1 MDILDYLD
9 KVCSYL
15 VESDTPTYEKMMIIA
30 EVASSANLSISQTN
44 ALVKKITNKSIE
56 DFVNSD
62 QYDDQYKW
70 SKEMGVDGL
79 LQILQ
84 QGKTPK
90 EAFEFIMTKYSKS
103 PDWVEE
109 VKHKNIR
116 HTNTVVVK
124 TIEQQTPE
132 ALDRIR
138 KQQLDTTPL
147 SKATTPNSQFNK
159 AHKLVTLVDRIDA
172 MEQRMA
178 DYERIVQEQQLA
190 LVSMNSRLTAA
201 EQNISTTQDR
211 LTSLEDKSDKDK
223 VKYLKDQGLP
233 LTEISET
240 LSLPLRRVKYLLYQK

>member
-103 PDWVEE
+103 SDWVEE